1 MIHHLSIPAQD
12 PGRVAGVFAELFGGV
27 SIPFPPIAGAYLA
40 VAMDAH
46 GTGVEVYPADGVLK
60 PGGPMGADYARTDR
74 PAPFGAVHFA
84 LSIGRGIDE
93 IERIA
98 RREGWDCHTCDR
110 GGDFHVVEL
119 WIENRFMVELL
130 PPAFAAEYLA
140 FTRRFTRGADP
151 VALMAS
157 HERPVPA

>member
-12 PGRVAGVFAELFGGV
+12 PRRVAAVFAELFGGV
-27 SIPFPPIAGAYLA
+27 SIPFPPIPGGYLA
-40 VAMDAH
+40 VAMDSH
-46 GTGVEVYPADGVLK
+46 GTGVEVYPAETALK
-60 PGGPMGADYARTDR
+60 PGGPMGAGLGRTDR
-74 PAPFGAVHFA
+74 PAQYGAVHFA
-84 LSIGRGIDE
+84 LSIDREIDE

-98 RREGWDCHTCDR
+98 RREGWDCHVCDR
-110 GGDFHVVEL
+110 GGDFGVVEF

-130 PPAFAAEYLA
+130 PPAFAVRYLA
-140 FTRRFTRGADP
+140 YTGRFAKGADP